1 MGEKP
6 TNEDKW
12 RWTLMTVVIFIIVV
26 NPLTYML
33 MNGLFKNVGMKLSS
47 ATGCPTVLGLV
58 IHTIVFTLLLRG
70 IMEFDI

>member
-1 MGEKP
+1 MGEKA

-12 RWTLMTVVIFIIVV
+12 RWTLMTVVIFIIVT
-26 NPLTYML
+26 NPMTYML
-33 MNGLFKNVGMKLSS
+33 VNSIFKFAGLKISS

-58 IHTIVFTLLLRG
+58 VHTIVFTLLLRG